1 MKKDQTIKALIEKA
15 ERSLKVAKDLFS
27 EEYYDFAISRAYYTM
42 FYCAQAL
49 LFTKNLSFSK
59 HSALISAFGKEFIK
73 TGIFPKKFQKYI
85 TTAFEKRL
93 KGDYEVAIQ
102 PSKSECQQVLQN
114 AEEFLEDTK
123 RFLKL

>member
-27 EEYYDFAISRAYYTM
+27 KEYYDFAISRAYYTM

-59 HSALISAFGKEFIK
+59 HSALISDFGKEL
-73 TGIFPKKFQKYI
+73 
-85 TTAFEKRL
+85 A
-93 KGDYEVAIQ
+93 
-102 PSKSECQQVLQN
+102 
-114 AEEFLEDTK
+114 
-123 RFLKL
+123 KLGT